1 MRIRSRHTSL
11 IATALLALVPALLPG
26 DALAAGKDG
35 PVRVVATIVACG
47 GESLTIAAD
56 IAPASSADL
65 GPVRRARLH
74 LKFEAAP
81 LFGRM
86 RKKRELDLGRTTSA
100 RRAERFSNLRAQSY
114 TGIVRYRWV
123 RGSRT
128 VLSGIART
136 QKARVG
142 GHRGKAACSIK
153 VGRRPVDTKP
163 PIITPVPND
172 QGWKRGPLE
181 VRFFVFDD
189 LSGVK
194 LVVSRVDGGPFVRG
208 RAVTVS
214 GEGSHTLE
222 FVARDAAGNQTP
234 TRSVTLRIDEGAPSV
249 PGVTSPAGSTTDTT
263 PDITWNPSTD
273 SASGVTGYVVLV
285 RDSGGTIVW
294 SQEVPAGAPPSVT
307 VGQTLDVGSYVAEVV
322 AHDGAEPEPFTATGN
337 SSFSVV
343 AG

>member
-1 MRIRSRHTSL
+1 MRIRPRHKCL
-11 IATALLALVPALLPG
+11 VLTAALAVAAVLPG
-26 DALAAGKDG
+26 QAMAAGDKG

-47 GESLTIAAD
+47 GESLTIAAEV
-56 IAPASSADL
+56 APTSSSADL
-65 GPVRRARLH
+65 GPVRRARLR

-136 QKARVG
+136 QKARVAG
-142 GHRGKAACSIK
+142 RRGKAACSIK
-153 VGRRPVDTKP
+153 VGRRPVDTQP

-172 QGWKRGPLE
+172 QAWQRGPLQ

-222 FVARDAAGNQTP
+222 YVARDAAGNQTP
-234 TRSVTLRIDEGAPSV
+234 TGSVTLRIDEGAPSV
-249 PGVTSPAGSTTDTT
+249 PTVTAPAGSTTDTT
-263 PDITWNPSTD
+263 PDITWNASSD
-273 SASGVTGYVVLV
+273 SASGVAGYAVLV
-285 RDSGGTIVW
+285 RDSGGAIVW
-294 SQEVPAGAPPSVT
+294 SQDVPASAPLSVT
-307 VGQTLDVGSYVAEVV
+307 VGQTLAAGSYTAEVV
-322 AHDGAEPEPFTATGN
+322 AYDGAAPEPFTATGT
-337 SSFSVV
+337 SAFSVT
-343 AG
+343 G

>member
-1 MRIRSRHTSL
+1 M
-11 IATALLALVPALLPG
+11 TAALAVAAVVLPG
-26 DALAAGKDG
+26 EAMAAKDDG

-56 IAPASSADL
+56 VAPTSSTADL
-65 GPVRRARLH
+65 GPVRRAHLR

-142 GHRGKAACSIK
+142 GRRGKAACSIK
-153 VGRRPVDTKP
+153 VGRKPVDTQP
-163 PIITPVPND
+163 PFIMPVPSD
-172 QGWKRGPLE
+172 EGWKRGPLP

-189 LSGVK
+189 LSGVA
-194 LVVSRVDGGPFVRG
+194 LVVSRVDGGPFARG
-208 RAVTVS
+208 RATTIS

-222 FVARDAAGNQTP
+222 YAARDAAGNQTP
-234 TRSVTLRIDEGAPSV
+234 VATVTLRVDEGAPST
-249 PGVTSPAGSTTDTT
+249 PAVTAPAGSTTDTT
-263 PDITWNPSTD
+263 PDITWNASSD
-273 SASGVTGYVVLV
+273 SASGVAGYMVLV
-285 RDSGGTIVW
+285 RDSGGAIVW
-294 SQEVPAGAPPSVT
+294 SQDVPATAPRAVT
-307 VGQTLDVGSYVAEVV
+307 VGQTLSVGSYTAEVV
-322 AHDGAEPEPFTATGN
+322 AYDGAGPDPFTATGT
-337 SSFSVV
+337 SAFSVT
-343 AG
+343 G